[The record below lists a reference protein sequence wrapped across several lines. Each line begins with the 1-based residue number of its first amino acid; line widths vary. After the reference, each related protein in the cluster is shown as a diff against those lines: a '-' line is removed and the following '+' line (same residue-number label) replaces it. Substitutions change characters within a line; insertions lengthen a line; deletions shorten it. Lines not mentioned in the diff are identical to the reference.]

1 MANQRSWQGK
11 SALQRRLTSHRS
23 KGPSWKS
30 GKSRYAGQAM
40 EKWEPCYADGRNV
53 SRQRPLWRS
62 VWCFQKHLKNRAT
75 EHRALP
81 LKGILLGK
89 TKHRQDTSTP
99 KFRAALF
106 TRIST
111 SVHVKYPRKEKNEYR
126 SCGSYVQCNITQPWN
141 QCHKPSSSI
150 MSGFR
155 YDDTKSN
162 KSHRKRDLS

>member
-1 MANQRSWQGK
+1 MANQTSGQGK
-11 SALQRRLTSHRS
+11 SALQRSLTSHLS
-23 KGPSWKS
+23 KGPSWKI
-30 GKSRYAGQAM
+30 GKTRNARQAM
-40 EKWEPCYADGRNV
+40 EKWEACYADGRNV
-53 SRQRPLWRS
+53 SCQRPIWRS
-62 VWCFQKHLKNRAT
+62 VWCFLKHRKNRAT
-75 EHRALP
+75 EHRALL
-81 LKGILLGK
+81 LKGVYLGK
-89 TKHRQDTSTP
+89 TKYREDTSTSR
-99 KFRAALF
+99 FRAALF